1 MAGYARD
8 QFGSCW
14 VDVNRIGCDT
24 SDDILRRDLKRRR
37 VRLGTRGCVITRGVL
52 TDPYTRRHQA
62 QRARAHLARRV
73 VWLQAKADNKHGG
86 QLPA

>member
-1 MAGYARD
+1 MTGYARD
-8 QFGSCW
+8 QFGAGW
-14 VDVNRIGCDT
+14 VDVNRNGCDT
-24 SDDILRRDLKRRR
+24 SDDILRRDLNQRR
-37 VRLGTRGCVITRGVL
+37 VRRVRSGCVITRGVL
-52 TDPYTRRHQA
+52 ADPYTRRHQA